1 MYKTI
6 QCCMFRNHIQR
17 IYLVI
22 FNTSVLDYIYEQEEI
37 SPLSYCQ
44 ISRTSMLKKF
54 IGESAFK
61 LAGWKYHVEP
71 DVLENKQVIVGFEH
85 TSMMDAV
92 LSLALFQIYDIKIHT
107 LIKKELFKGPMK
119 PLLEAIGGIAV
130 DRKANKDIVSL
141 MVEHFQQNDKFNLVI
156 APEATRAKTGEARKP
171 IRTGFWY
178 IAKAAGVP
186 IVLMYANSQTKQ
198 GGILGK
204 IYPTELNHDLA
215 LLKQL
220 YKEKVGL
227 EITIPEPQNISEDK
241 N

>member
-1 MYKTI
+1 
-6 QCCMFRNHIQR
+6 MFRNHIQR